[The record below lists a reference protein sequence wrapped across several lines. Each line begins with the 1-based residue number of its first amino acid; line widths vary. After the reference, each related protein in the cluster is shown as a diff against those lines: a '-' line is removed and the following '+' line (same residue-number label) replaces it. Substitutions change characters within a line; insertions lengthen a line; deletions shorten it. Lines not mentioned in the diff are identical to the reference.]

1 VQESVHETKQAT
13 KAGGNA
19 GFFVGTSLC
28 PFRGIFLDLPGC
40 LNLPA
45 LPPDQNRQR
54 FLGPELSVT
63 ITLQST
69 VGGFS
74 SEFMRRLPDLEQAMV
89 AHGLEPSQFV
99 ISKDW
104 ATPASTP
111 LPALL
116 PFFYNY
122 TVFIGDEN
130 FTVTEP
136 NDTRFLDYFYQ
147 RCIAEDEAAPETQR
161 PRRPGLISRIFS
173 WMAQPI

>member
-1 VQESVHETKQAT
+1 LRQNT

-19 GFFVGTSLC
+19 GFFVGTSLR
-28 PFRGIFLDLPGC
+28 PSHNTC

-45 LPPDQNRQR
+45 VPPDQNRQGI
-54 FLGPELSVT
+54 GPGLSVA

-74 SEFMRRLPDLEQAMV
+74 SEFMRQLPELEQAMV

-104 ATPASTP
+104 ATQAAVP
-111 LPALL
+111 LPFLR
-116 PFFYNY
+116 PFFYDY

-136 NDTRFLDYFYQ
+136 NDIKFLDYFYQ
-147 RCIAEDEAAPETQR
+147 RCVAEDEAAPEPQR
-161 PRRPGLISRIFS
+161 ARRAGLIGRIFR

>member
-1 VQESVHETKQAT
+1 MA
-13 KAGGNA
+13 
-19 GFFVGTSLC
+19 
-28 PFRGIFLDLPGC
+28 
-40 LNLPA
+40 
-45 LPPDQNRQR
+45 
-54 FLGPELSVT
+54 

-74 SEFMRRLPDLEQAMV
+74 PEFMRQLPELEQAMV

-104 ATPASTP
+104 ATQAAVP
-111 LPALL
+111 LPFLR
-116 PFFYNY
+116 PFFYDY

-136 NDTRFLDYFYQ
+136 NDIKFLDYFYQ
-147 RCIAEDEAAPETQR
+147 RCIAEDEAAPEPQR
-161 PRRPGLISRIFS
+161 PPRAGLIGRIFR